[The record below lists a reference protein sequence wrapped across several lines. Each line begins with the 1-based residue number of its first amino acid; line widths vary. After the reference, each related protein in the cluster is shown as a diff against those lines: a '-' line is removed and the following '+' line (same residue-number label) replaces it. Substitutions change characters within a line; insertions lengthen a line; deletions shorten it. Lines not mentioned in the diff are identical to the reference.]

1 MTTEQNVLYGP
12 QARGEA
18 RAESGSRARAL
29 LEKVGLYGFRRR
41 YPGQLSGGMQR
52 RAELARA
59 LVNQPK
65 LMVLDEPA
73 RLLCAAF

>member
-1 MTTEQNVLYGP
+1 
-12 QARGEA
+12 
-18 RAESGSRARAL
+18 
-29 LEKVGLYGFRRR
+29 
-41 YPGQLSGGMQR
+41 MQR